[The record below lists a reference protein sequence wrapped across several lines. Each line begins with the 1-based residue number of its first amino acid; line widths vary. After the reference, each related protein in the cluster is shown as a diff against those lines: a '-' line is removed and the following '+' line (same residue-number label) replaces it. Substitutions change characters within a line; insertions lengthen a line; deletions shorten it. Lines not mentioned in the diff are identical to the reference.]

1 MTLGRLGKASIKTAR
16 VGRKI
21 FKIAPVTVVGL
32 LVRMRVIE
40 THDEIFDVEPAEKLF
55 AEVKAFAGRQILAG

>member
-1 MTLGRLGKASIKTAR
+1 
-16 VGRKI
+16 
-21 FKIAPVTVVGL
+21 
-32 LVRMRVIE
+32 MRVIE